1 MDKVQHFLNLRVQ
14 VRQVRNIVPMIFA
27 VADKGFIATGQE
39 VKEHE
44 WINTALSTNDP
55 NYITYYMY
63 FDELWNKGC
72 DLL

>member
-1 MDKVQHFLNLRVQ
+1 

-63 FDELWNKGC
+63 F
-72 DLL
+72 